1 MTQGHAARKWW
12 NQDFIL
18 ENLTLNSLPYYIIC
32 GSMMQNYLRERNKTI
47 NNHLNTTGIS
57 KISSGILEQTEQEH
71 D

>member
-18 ENLTLNSLPYYIIC
+18 ENLTLDSLPCYIIC
-32 GSMMQNYLRERNKTI
+32 GSMMPNYLRDRNKTI
-47 NNHLNTTGIS
+47 NNHLNTAVIN
-57 KISSGILEQTEQEH
+57 KISRGILEQTEQEQ